1 MIRSEWLEAFIA
13 FAEELNFTRAAARLH
28 ISQPAFY
35 VQIQRLAEA
44 VGATLYER
52 RGRNLVLAP
61 QGRELLAFARDARDR
76 DEAFQA
82 RLGGLPGRSLTVLAA
97 GEGVLL
103 YVLGKPLRQ
112 ATAPGGA
119 GARLRILTRDR
130 ERTLAALAD
139 GEAHL
144 GVAAMEVVADGLH
157 ATRVHRA
164 GMKLVLPAGHRLA
177 RQRRLRLT
185 DLAGERL
192 IVPPAGS
199 RHREMLARA
208 LGAAG
213 VSWEIALEATGWPV
227 MLDYARLGV
236 GLAVV
241 NDICPPPRGTVAR
254 PLPDLPAID
263 YHVLH
268 RAGAALS
275 PEAERLRALIKDA
288 FAGLSRGGDGRRR
301 GAAT

>member
-13 FAEELNFTRAAARLH
+13 FAEELSFTRAAARLH

-35 VQIQRLAEA
+35 VQIQRLGET

-76 DEAFQA
+76 DEAFRA
-82 RLGGLPGRSLTVLAA
+82 RLGGLPGRSLIVLAA

-112 ATAPGGA
+112 ATTSGGA
-119 GARLRILTRDR
+119 PLRILTRDR
-130 ERTLAALAD
+130 ERTLAALAA

-144 GVAAMEVVADGLH
+144 GVAAMEVVGDGLH

-164 GMKLVLPAGHRLA
+164 GMRLVLPAGHRLA
-177 RQRRLRLT
+177 RRRRVRLA

-208 LGAAG
+208 LSAAG
-213 VSWEIALEATGWPV
+213 VSWEVALETTGWPV

-241 NDICPPPRGTVAR
+241 NDICPAPRGTVAR
-254 PLPDLPAID
+254 PLPELPAID
-263 YHVLH
+263 YHVMH

-275 PEAERLRALIKDA
+275 PDAERLRALIKEA
-288 FAGLSRGGDGRRR
+288 FAGLSRAGDGRHR
-301 GAAT
+301 GAAA

>member
-13 FAEELNFTRAAARLH
+13 FAEELSFTRAAARLH

-35 VQIQRLAEA
+35 VQIQRLGAA

-52 RGRNLVLAP
+52 RGRNLLLAP
-61 QGRELLAFARDARDR
+61 QGRELLAYARDARDR
-76 DEAFQA
+76 DETFRA
-82 RLGGLPGRSLTVLAA
+82 RLGGLPGQALVVLAA

-103 YVLGKPLRQ
+103 YVLGKPLRE
-112 ATAPGGA
+112 ATARGDL
-119 GARLRILTRDR
+119 RLRILTRDR
-130 ERTLAALAD
+130 ERTFAALAA

-144 GVAAMEVVADGLH
+144 GVAAMEVVADGLQ

-164 GMKLVLPAGHRLA
+164 GMALVLPAGHRLA
-177 RQRRLRLT
+177 RQRRIRLK

-192 IVPPAGS
+192 IVPPADS
-199 RHREMLARA
+199 RHRQMLARA

-213 VSWEIALEATGWPV
+213 VAWEIALEATGWPV
-227 MLDYARLGV
+227 MLDYARLGI

-254 PLPDLPAID
+254 PLPELPSID
-263 YHVLH
+263 YHVMH
-268 RAGAALS
+268 RSGAALT
-275 PEAERLRALIKDA
+275 PEAARLRVLIKDA
-288 FAGLSRGGDGRRR
+288 FAALSGAGGGRHS
-301 GAAT
+301 GTTA

>member
-13 FAEELNFTRAAARLH
+13 FAEELSFTRAAARMH

-35 VQIQRLAEA
+35 VQIQRLAET
-44 VGATLYER
+44 VGVPLYER
-52 RGRNLVLAP
+52 RGRNLVLSP
-61 QGRELLAFARDARDR
+61 QGGELLAFARDARDR
-76 DEAFQA
+76 DDGFRA
-82 RLGGLPGRSLTVLAA
+82 RLGGLPGQALVVLAA

-112 ATAPGGA
+112 AAAGGDL
-119 GARLRILTRDR
+119 RLRILTRDR
-130 ERTLAALAD
+130 ARTLAALSA

-144 GVAAMEVVADGLH
+144 GVAAMEVVGDGVQ

-164 GMKLVLPAGHRLA
+164 GMMLVMPAAHRLA
-177 RQRRLRLT
+177 RQRRVRLK

-192 IVPPAGS
+192 IVPPAES
-199 RHREMLARA
+199 AHRQMLSRA

-213 VSWEIALEATGWPV
+213 VAWEIALEATGWPL
-227 MLDYARLGV
+227 MLDYARLGA

-254 PLPDLPAID
+254 PLPELPAID
-263 YHVLH
+263 YHVMH
-268 RAGAALS
+268 RSGAALS
-275 PEAERLRALIKDA
+275 PQAERLRALIKDA
-288 FAGLSRGGDGRRR
+288 FAGQ
-301 GAAT
+301 